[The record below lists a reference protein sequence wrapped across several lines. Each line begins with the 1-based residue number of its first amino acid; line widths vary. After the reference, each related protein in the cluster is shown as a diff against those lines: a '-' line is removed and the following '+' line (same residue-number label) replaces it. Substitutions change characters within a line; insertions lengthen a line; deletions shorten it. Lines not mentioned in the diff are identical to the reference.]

1 MHYGLYAG
9 RKRIRP
15 VLAEPL
21 AQLPF
26 AIDRAVH
33 DVISSVTRE
42 MDV

>member
-15 VLAEPL
+15 VPAEPL